1 MTQTTRTI
9 PLSASQARDVR
20 ARLAAA
26 GFSFTT
32 APYAFFQARAP
43 GVTITFYEKGKVLL
57 QGTAVKDYVGLVL
70 DEDEE
75 GDDDDGTDSDESDGD
90 DSNDD
95 REPKPAARGSAA
107 SWATFHPA
115 PPPAAWAGLDET
127 GKGDY
132 FGPLVVVAAALR
144 RSDLPLLIELGVT
157 DSKSLT
163 DKRILEIAKEL
174 GAVCT
179 HHKVVIGPEKYN
191 ELYDRARNLNKLLG
205 WAHARALE
213 GVLEKT
219 SEPTWALSDQFSADP
234 RVITTHFGPLARAIT
249 WTQRPKAEADPAV
262 AAASIL
268 ARAEF
273 VYRMKALSREI
284 GRELPK
290 GAGPPVLAA
299 ARALV
304 ASDGPDALRKV
315 AKLHFKT
322 TQDVA
327 PGWRP

>member
-9 PLSASQARDVR
+9 PLSASEARSVR
-20 ARLAAA
+20 ARLDAA
-26 GFSFTT
+26 GFSFTS

-57 QGTAVKDYVGLVL
+57 QGTAVKDWVGLVL
-70 DEDEE
+70 DDED
-75 GDDDDGTDSDESDGD
+75 DADSDEPD
-90 DSNDD
+90 DDTNEDA
-95 REPKPAARGSAA
+95 EPTSSARGSDA
-107 SWATFHPA
+107 SWASFHPT
-115 PPPAAWAGLDET
+115 PPPVAWAGLDET

-132 FGPLVVVAAALR
+132 FGPLVVVAAAVR
-144 RSDLPLLIELGVT
+144 RSDLPLLVELGVA

-163 DKRILEIAKEL
+163 DKRILEMAKEL
-174 GAVCT
+174 GAVCA
-179 HHKVVIGPEKYN
+179 HQKVIIGPEKYN
-191 ELYDRARNLNKLLG
+191 ELYARARNLNKLLG

-262 AAASIL
+262 AVASIL

-327 PGWRP
+327 PGWNP

>member
-1 MTQTTRTI
+1 MTQTSRTI
-9 PLSASQARDVR
+9 PLSASEARAVR
-20 ARLAAA
+20 ARLESA
-26 GFSFTT
+26 GFTFTT

-43 GVTITFYEKGKVLL
+43 GVTITFYEKGKVLM
-57 QGTAVKDYVGLVL
+57 QGMALKDYVGLIT
-70 DEDEE
+70 DEDDDQAE
-75 GDDDDGTDSDESDGD
+75 GDDDATHASKD
-90 DSNDD
+90 DS
-95 REPKPAARGSAA
+95 EPSAPRMVGHSA
-107 SWATFHPA
+107 WADFHPS

-127 GKGDY
+127 GKGDF
-132 FGPLVVVAAALR
+132 FGPLVVVAAVVR
-144 RSDLPLLIELGVT
+144 RSDLPLLVELGVA

-163 DKRILEIAKEL
+163 DRRILEIAKEL
-174 GAVCT
+174 GAACA

-191 ELYDRARNLNKLLG
+191 EIYERARNLNKMLG

-213 GVLEKT
+213 GVLEK
-219 SEPTWALSDQFSADP
+219 SPEATWALSDQFSADP
-234 RVITTHFGPLARAIT
+234 RVITTHFGPLAQSIT

-273 VYRMKALSREI
+273 VYRMKALSREL

-299 ARALV
+299 GRALV
-304 ASDGPDALRKV
+304 AAEGPDALRKV